1 MSKNHKFMGLAYAR
15 AQFSKDTSTKVG
27 AIIVGPAGEDRA
39 SGYNGAPRGCSADE
53 PRDPRG
59 TKRPEKYF
67 WFSHAELNAITNA
80 ARVGVPLEGC
90 TIFVT
95 HPPCMDCARA
105 IVQAGIKRVV
115 TVEQNA
121 DFYER
126 WKEHILRSRR
136 LFSEC
141 GVEFEVLNA
150 NDDQLPVRDAGGSTR
165 CDRGGCGNR

>member
-1 MSKNHKFMGLAYAR
+1 MTKARKFMELAHAR
-15 AQFSKDTSTKVG
+15 ARFSKDTSTKVG
-27 AIIVGPAGEDRA
+27 AIIIGPSGEDRA
-39 SGYNGAPRGCSADE
+39 SGYNGAPPGMPCINPETPEERSGPRSTFGSVTPNSMQSRMPRESA
-53 PRDPRG
+53 
-59 TKRPEKYF
+59 F
-67 WFSHAELNAITNA
+67 LS
-80 ARVGVPLEGC
+80 EGC

-115 TVEQNA
+115 TVDQNA

-141 GVEFEVLNA
+141 GVEFEVLYA
-150 NDDQLPVRDAGGSTR
+150 NDDQLPV
-165 CDRGGCGNR
+165 

>member
-1 MSKNHKFMGLAYAR
+1 MTKDHKFMELAYAR
-15 AQFSKDTSTKVG
+15 ARFSKDPSTQVG
-27 AIIVGPAGEDRA
+27 AIVVGPSGEDRA

-53 PRDPRG
+53 PGDARRD
-59 TKRPEKYF
+59 TRPEKYF

-80 ARVGVPLEGC
+80 ARVGTPLEGC

-115 TVEQNA
+115 TVEQGA

-136 LFSEC
+136 LFHEC
-141 GVEFEVLNA
+141 GVAYEEIE
-150 NDDQLPVRDAGGSTR
+150 
-165 CDRGGCGNR
+165 CDREPSSP